1 MFLFVVGAGNGFWCH
16 SLRSHRCDGGV
27 MAREQPG
34 AAFCQVSLPNEKKK
48 EEELRV
54 IQYIPHKPLWEL
66 PCIMA

>member
-1 MFLFVVGAGNGFWCH
+1 MKVMGFGVI

-34 AAFCQVSLPNEKKK
+34 ATFCQVSPLNEKE

-54 IQYIPHKPLWEL
+54 MQYMPHKLLWEL